1 MRYRVT
7 IYYREPTYAATR
19 GVDAR
24 THRGTFRVRA
34 VSRDD
39 AVAQARTLFEQRAR
53 DSGVGWVREVVRV
66 ECRRITET
74 CFTKRIGRAVGQLKQ
89 ARVYATQD
97 EWGDVYEMLSRAVDE
112 VDRLLDA
119 LEVELREPEIS
130 THEERRGQSEMRDRI
145 VEALRDAGYEEAAEV
160 AHDVQVLALTIR
172 G

>member
-1 MRYRVT
+1 MT

-39 AVAQARTLFEQRAR
+39 AVAQARTLFQQRAR

-74 CFTKRIGRAVGQLKQ
+74 CFTKRIGRAVGRLKQ
-89 ARVYATQD
+89 ARVHATQD

-119 LEVELREPEIS
+119 LEMSDDELREPEIS
-130 THEERRGQSEMRDRI
+130 THEERRGQSDMRDRI
-145 VEALRDAGYEEAAEV
+145 VEALRDAGYEEAADV
-160 AHDVQVLALTIR
+160 AHEVQVLALTIR